1 MVLQERD
8 IAALLTFARG
18 FILSACQVRRVCY
31 PDDSTGRIT
40 RRRLTKMVHEGLVF
54 RRRLAVV
61 NPTDGSAT
69 PIYHLT
75 KAGRE
80 FLASHFDD
88 PHFLHLPIEP
98 SQPQHLQHYVAVAET
113 RLLLD
118 AAIAQQTDAKLLR
131 WCHED
136 ELLNPGEPDATKR
149 RRLFTELSSSPKL
162 VCVPD
167 AAFVLEFEGQRA
179 VCYLEQDRDS
189 FFHDRVAARKSP
201 GYAGLFLQQLHKH
214 HFPETTLD
222 HFFVVVIT
230 PTAKRSNQL
239 RTAFA
244 AKNKDTPS
252 ERIYRFAS
260 FDELTPENFLFEP
273 MFRCCHHEDRVPL
286 VKRSGESPAATHP
299 SQAAP

>member
-1 MVLQERD
+1 MMVLQERD
-8 IAALLTFARG
+8 IAALLICARC
-18 FILSACQVRRVCY
+18 FIVSASQIRRVCY
-31 PDDSTGRIT
+31 PDDTTGRVT
-40 RRRLTKMVHEGLVF
+40 RRRLTKMVHEGVLF

-61 NPTDGSAT
+61 NPTDGAAT
-69 PIYHLT
+69 PVYHLT
-75 KAGRE
+75 KTGRE

-88 PHFLHLPIEP
+88 PQFLHLPIEP

-118 AAIAQQTDAKLLR
+118 AAVSQHADVKLHR

-136 ELLNPGEPDATKR
+136 AILNPEEPDATKR
-149 RRLFTELSSSPKL
+149 RRLFTELSTSPKL

-167 AAFVLEFEGQRA
+167 AAFVLEFQGQRA
-179 VCYLEQDRDS
+179 VCYLEQDRDT

-201 GYAGLFLQQLHKH
+201 GYSGLFQQQLHKQ

-230 PTAKRSNQL
+230 PTAKRRDQL
-239 RTAFA
+239 QTAFT
-244 AKNKDTPS
+244 AKNKGTPA
-252 ERIYRFAS
+252 ERIYRFGS

-273 MFRCCHHEDRVPL
+273 MFRCCHHDDRVPL
-286 VKRSGESPAATHP
+286 VKRSG
-299 SQAAP
+299 

>member
-1 MVLQERD
+1 MMVLQERD
-8 IAALLTFARG
+8 IAALLTFARC

-31 PDDSTGRIT
+31 PDDATGRIT

-75 KAGRE
+75 KTGRE

-88 PHFLHLPIEP
+88 PQFLHLPIDP
-98 SQPQHLQHYVAVAET
+98 AQPQHLQHYVAVAET

-118 AAIAQQTDAKLLR
+118 AAVAPQSEVKLLR

-136 ELLNPGEPDATKR
+136 EILNPDEPEAAKR
-149 RRLFTELSSSPKL
+149 RRLFTELSTTPKL

-167 AAFVLEFEGQRA
+167 AAFLLQSQGERA
-179 VCYLEQDRDS
+179 VCYLEQDRDT
-189 FFHDRVAARKSP
+189 FFYDRVAARKSP
-201 GYAGLFLQQLHKH
+201 GYAGLFQHQLHKQ

-230 PTAKRSNQL
+230 PTAKRRDQL

-244 AKNKDTPS
+244 VKNKDTPA
-252 ERIYRFAS
+252 ERMYRFGS

-273 MFRCCHHEDRVPL
+273 MFRCCHQDGRVPL
-286 VKRSGESPAATHP
+286 VKRSG
-299 SQAAP
+299 